1 MEQNEILTGEVLPKT
16 ETEKENENG
25 QATIPA
31 AEGEETAFLEIKFN
45 KELIKLDR
53 EKAVT
58 LAQKGMKYDSIFED
72 YEKLKN
78 QSLQKSADD
87 FSRIMAEFPE
97 ISSPDMLPKEV
108 QTAANENNTGLF
120 LEYLLFEHR
129 KTRAALEEK
138 INQNFTASATTGS
151 LSSDDR
157 EDPTTAEFLRGVWG
171 K

>member
-58 LAQKGMKYDSIFED
+58 LAQKGMKYDSI
-72 YEKLKN
+72 
-78 QSLQKSADD
+78 
-87 FSRIMAEFPE
+87 
-97 ISSPDMLPKEV
+97 
-108 QTAANENNTGLF
+108 
-120 LEYLLFEHR
+120 
-129 KTRAALEEK
+129 
-138 INQNFTASATTGS
+138 
-151 LSSDDR
+151 
-157 EDPTTAEFLRGVWG
+157 
-171 K
+171 